1 MTATLLEVPWSD
13 ARAVALRDAMNVE
26 TGAMYAQFMADRTPE
41 QQAATDAALTVD
53 SATITYTV
61 IALEGETP
69 VAHAALRPV
78 VTGSIAGALEV
89 KKVFVAPSARGT
101 GLSRRIM
108 ADLEAVARERG
119 VTRLVLQTGPLQV
132 AAIALYEHIGYEA
145 IPVFGA
151 YAAVPGA
158 LCFGKTLA

>member
-1 MTATLLEVPWSD
+1 MTATLVEVPWSD

-26 TGAMYAQFMADRTPE
+26 TGAMYAQFMANRTPE
-41 QQAATDAALTVD
+41 QQTATDAALTVD
-53 SATITYTV
+53 PATITYTV

-69 VAHAALRPV
+69 VGHAALRPV

-132 AAIALYEHIGYEA
+132 PAIRLYESLGYVRIEPYGKYGV
-145 IPVFGA
+145 IEDT
-151 YAAVPGA
+151 
-158 LCFGKTLA
+158 LCFRKVLD